1 MSLTERVG
9 AWSVAALCAAL
20 CTATAGAQQPDAQA
34 RLTALESELATLERD
49 IGLLEYTKAIKR
61 LQRAYG
67 YYVDKKLSREI
78 ASLFADDANTSAASA
93 MIFFMASSSGNLP
106 GPG

>member
-1 MSLTERVG
+1 MSLTERLS

-20 CTATAGAQQPDAQA
+20 CATTGAAQEPDAQA
-34 RLTALESELATLERD
+34 RLTALENELATLERD
-49 IGLLEYTKAIKR
+49 VGLLEDTKAIKR

-78 ASLFADDANTSAASA
+78 AALFADDANTSAELGG
-93 MIFFMASSSGNLP
+93 SGVYV
-106 GPG
+106 GRARIAEF